1 MKPPN
6 SANQAS
12 VKNKKMKRRTTDSKI
27 ALGFLLPTIL
37 LLAGLV
43 LYPMLENIR
52 ISFFDVPLNPNLD
65 ELFLGIE
72 NYKNV
77 LTDSNFYRSLGI
89 TVLYTALTVAGS
101 TVLGLGVAML
111 FNREF
116 HFRKMSRSIIIL
128 SYVTPSISLVFAWQ
142 YMFNNTYG
150 IINHWMVDVT
160 GVIDQAPLWFDNPVS
175 SFILVTIF
183 AVWRYF
189 PYAFISFL
197 AILQTIDETLYE
209 AADIDG
215 ANAWQKFKHI
225 TLPAIRPVT
234 ITIVTLRTI
243 WTFYMFNDVYL
254 LTKQVDVIGVYL
266 YKKAFS
272 QNDMGQA
279 AAISVILFAILFTII
294 YFYRRKVDVNDEA

>member
-1 MKPPN
+1 MKPPQN
-6 SANQAS
+6 PTETRG
-12 VKNKKMKRRTTDSKI
+12 KNKKIKRRTGDSKI
-27 ALGFLLPTIL
+27 ALAFLLPTII

-43 LYPMLENIR
+43 LYPMIENIR

-65 ELFLGIE
+65 EIFLGLK
-72 NYKNV
+72 NYQTV
-77 LTDSNFYRSLGI
+77 LTDPDFYRSLGV
-89 TVLYTALTVAGS
+89 TVLYTALTVVGS

-116 HFRKMSRSIIIL
+116 RFRKLSRSIIIL

-150 IINHWMVDVT
+150 IINHWLVDVT
-160 GVIDQAPLWFDNPVS
+160 GILDKAPLWFDNPAS
-175 SFILVTIF
+175 SFVLVTIF
-183 AVWRYF
+183 AIWRYF

-197 AILQTIDETLYE
+197 AILQTMDETLYE
-209 AADIDG
+209 AAEIDG
-215 ANAWQKFKHI
+215 ANAWQKFVNI
-225 TLPAIRPVT
+225 TLPAIRPVL

-266 YKKAFS
+266 YEQAFS

-279 AAISVILFAILFTII
+279 ASISVILFVILFTVI
-294 YFYRRKVDVNDEA
+294 YFSRRKVDVANET

>member
-1 MKPPN
+1 MKPPQRSN
-6 SANQAS
+6 ETRIR
-12 VKNKKMKRRTTDSKI
+12 NKKIKRRTGDSKI
-27 ALGFLLPTIL
+27 ALAFLLPTIL

-43 LYPMLENIR
+43 LYPMIENIR

-65 ELFLGIE
+65 EIFLGLE
-72 NYKNV
+72 NYQTI
-77 LTDSNFYRSLGI
+77 LTDPDFYRSLGVTI
-89 TVLYTALTVAGS
+89 LYTILTVVGS
-101 TVLGLGVAML
+101 TVMGLGVAML

-116 HFRKMSRSIIIL
+116 KFRKLSRSIIIL

-150 IINHWMVDVT
+150 IINHWLVDVT
-160 GVIDQAPLWFDNPVS
+160 GILNEAPLWFDNPAS
-175 SFILVTIF
+175 SFVLVTIF
-183 AVWRYF
+183 AIWRYF

-197 AILQTIDETLYE
+197 AILQTMDETLYE
-209 AADIDG
+209 AAEIDG
-215 ANAWQKFKHI
+215 ANAWQKFVNI
-225 TLPAIRPVT
+225 TLPAIRPVL

-266 YKKAFS
+266 YEQAFS

-279 AAISVILFAILFTII
+279 AAISVILFVILFTVI
-294 YFYRRKVDVNDEA
+294 YFSRRKADVSNES

>member
-1 MKPPN
+1 MKPPQN
-6 SANQAS
+6 STETHM
-12 VKNKKMKRRTTDSKI
+12 KNKKFKRRTGDSKI
-27 ALGFLLPTIL
+27 ALAFLLPTII

-43 LYPMLENIR
+43 LYPMIENIR

-65 ELFLGIE
+65 EIFLGLE
-72 NYKNV
+72 NYQTI
-77 LTDSNFYRSLGI
+77 LTDPDFYRSLGV
-89 TVLYTALTVAGS
+89 TVLYTALTVVGS
-101 TVLGLGVAML
+101 TILGLGVAML

-116 HFRKMSRSIIIL
+116 KFRKLSRSIIIL

-150 IINHWMVDVT
+150 IINHWLVDVT
-160 GVIDQAPLWFDNPVS
+160 GILDKAPLWFDNPAS
-175 SFILVTIF
+175 SFALVTIF
-183 AVWRYF
+183 AIWRYF

-197 AILQTIDETLYE
+197 AILQTMDETLYE
-209 AADIDG
+209 AAEIDG
-215 ANAWQKFKHI
+215 ANAWQKFVNI
-225 TLPAIRPVT
+225 TLPAIRPVL

-266 YKKAFS
+266 YEQAFS

-279 AAISVILFAILFTII
+279 AAISVVLFVILFTVI
-294 YFYRRKVDVNDEA
+294 FFSRRKVDVTNET

>member
-1 MKPPN
+1 MKPPDN
-6 SANQAS
+6 ANGLNGRNR
-12 VKNKKMKRRTTDSKI
+12 KLKRRTNDSKI

-65 ELFLGIE
+65 EIFLGIE
-72 NYKNV
+72 NYRNI
-77 LTDSNFYRSLGI
+77 LTDPSFYRSLGVTI
-89 TVLYTALTVAGS
+89 LYTALTVAGS

-116 HFRKMSRSIIIL
+116 HFRKMSRSLIIL

-150 IINHWMVDVT
+150 IVNHWLVDVT
-160 GVIDQAPLWFDNPVS
+160 GLMEEAPLWFDNPVS
-175 SFILVTIF
+175 SFIIVTIF
-183 AVWRYF
+183 AIWRYF

-209 AADIDG
+209 AAEIDG

-225 TLPAIRPVT
+225 TVPAIRPVL

-254 LTKQVDVIGVYL
+254 LTRQVDVIGVYL
-266 YKKAFS
+266 YEKAFS

-279 AAISVILFAILFTII
+279 AAISVILFVILFTVI
-294 YFYRRKVDVNDEA
+294 YFSRRKVDVDYEA

>member
-1 MKPPN
+1 MRPSRKSN
-6 SANQAS
+6 EIGM
-12 VKNKKMKRRTTDSKI
+12 KNKKIKQRTGDSKI
-27 ALGFLLPTIL
+27 ALAFLLPTIL

-43 LYPMLENIR
+43 LYPMIENVR

-65 ELFLGIE
+65 EIFLGLE
-72 NYKNV
+72 NYKTI
-77 LTDSNFYRSLGI
+77 LTDPSFYRSLGI
-89 TVLYTALTVAGS
+89 TVLYTILTVAGS
-101 TVLGLGVAML
+101 TIIGLGVAMV

-116 HFRKMSRSIIIL
+116 KFRKLSRSIIIL

-150 IINHWMVDVT
+150 IINHWLVDVT
-160 GVIDQAPLWFDNPVS
+160 GILDEAPLWFDNPSS
-175 SFILVTIF
+175 SFALVTIF
-183 AVWRYF
+183 AIWRYF

-197 AILQTIDETLYE
+197 AILQTMDETLYE
-209 AADIDG
+209 AAEIDG
-215 ANAWQKFKHI
+215 ANAWQKFVNI
-225 TLPAIRPVT
+225 TLPAIRPVL

-266 YKKAFS
+266 YEQAFS

-279 AAISVILFAILFTII
+279 AAISVILFVILFTVI
-294 YFYRRKVDVNDEA
+294 YFSRRKVDITNET

>member
-101 TVLGLGVAML
+101 TILGLGVAML

>member
-1 MKPPN
+1 MKPPQN
-6 SANQAS
+6 PTETRG
-12 VKNKKMKRRTTDSKI
+12 KNKKIKRRTGDSKI
-27 ALGFLLPTIL
+27 ALAFLLPTII

-43 LYPMLENIR
+43 LYPMIENIR

-65 ELFLGIE
+65 EIFLGLE
-72 NYKNV
+72 NYQTI
-77 LTDSNFYRSLGI
+77 LTDRDFYRSLGV
-89 TVLYTALTVAGS
+89 TVLYTALTVVGS
-101 TVLGLGVAML
+101 TILGLGVAML

-116 HFRKMSRSIIIL
+116 RFRKLSRSIIIL

-150 IINHWMVDVT
+150 IINHWLVDVT
-160 GVIDQAPLWFDNPVS
+160 GILDEAPLWFDNPAS
-175 SFILVTIF
+175 SFALVTIF
-183 AVWRYF
+183 AIWRYF

-197 AILQTIDETLYE
+197 AILQTMDETLYE
-209 AADIDG
+209 AAEIDG
-215 ANAWQKFKHI
+215 ANAWQKFVNI
-225 TLPAIRPVT
+225 TLPAIRPVL

-266 YKKAFS
+266 YEQAFS

-279 AAISVILFAILFTII
+279 AAISVVLFVILFTVI
-294 YFYRRKVDVNDEA
+294 YFSRRKVDVTNET